1 MPSGPY
7 FITDPISLTLAADH
21 AFATD
26 LENPDIVWQLELD
39 PNQPL
44 SLQTSLGLQAQS
56 FRIFPFVAR
65 NKHVYQNL
73 DEFLLSP
80 RIDSLGSNY
89 ANINLSPDADTQA
102 SYEFWA
108 REPYAISGRVTL
120 RNTGTENAELSA
132 RVAALLVPL
141 NGGQGMSITKLDY
154 KTYLR
159 GQSGELTV
167 ALVMEG
173 MPKPVIS
180 PNQAL
185 EISQLLQPGEEFSV
199 LWRCSVAFSPAQSQE
214 RALKAFPANWQ
225 AEVARLEVADQ
236 ARTLEIETPL
246 QDWNLV
252 FKSLQ
257 DQANLLVKQPEDHE
271 QGLTYFDKRN
281 THSPVGKAFEPRFG
295 WNGNSDAG
303 TILQIRQFVRALLPT
318 QTQLAV
324 ELVRD
329 ILNKLKSDFKYAPP
343 FPQLAGLVWDVH
355 TYHQQPQFLAEYLPA
370 LVEQTLRWLSPQH
383 DRDQDAL
390 PEWPDPD
397 YAGLADLTN
406 FNVWKEDS
414 FPTRIA
420 STESLGLASLLS
432 GELDTLQRMTRVLGD
447 EDLAEQIRPYQER
460 LASAIAR
467 FRAELPNA
475 SFIDRDTHRVH
486 PSQLLME
493 VQLPDP
499 KWESI
504 QLAEPARLNILLKC
518 RAIFMPGDFQ
528 VIGADSQGQELRESI
543 TSENILW
550 LPMSFHI
557 TTQNVFSRFDRL
569 EGLEV
574 NNGSLQVYTSDLEI
588 SDISQQLGW
597 EGQTGEEELPTWA
610 APQDFR
616 YRFGLPTDLNPA
628 KAGGNKVNIG
638 WNCLLIEHLNRIGE
652 KKLAFDLLS
661 RLMLGFSAMLKRE
674 HALMEGFT
682 SESGAC
688 WGNRNGLRGLL
699 PPLLLLEVAGIQ
711 IINELKVS
719 VSGENPCPWPLIV
732 RFRGLE
738 VRREGKNTTIQFP
751 DGTLAHH
758 FGSSSKLFMGK
769 QPAEV

>member
-7 FITDPISLTLAADH
+7 FTTDPISLTLAADH

-26 LENPDIVWQLELD
+26 LESPDIVWQLDLQ
-39 PNQPL
+39 PAQPL

-65 NKHVYQNL
+65 NKHIYQNL
-73 DEFLLSP
+73 DEFLSSP
-80 RIDSLGSNY
+80 RIDSLSGNY
-89 ANINLSPDADTQA
+89 AKLNLSPDPDTQA
-102 SYEFWA
+102 SFEFWA

-173 MPKPVIS
+173 MPRPVIS

-199 LWRCSVAFSPAQSQE
+199 LWRCSVAFSPTQSQE
-214 RALKAFPANWQ
+214 RALKAFPVNWQ

-257 DQANLLVKQPEDHE
+257 DQANLLIKQPEDHE
-271 QGLTYFDKRN
+271 QGLIFFDSRN
-281 THSPVGKAFEPRFG
+281 THHPVGKTHELRY
-295 WNGNSDAG
+295 WSLSSNKSSLMD
-303 TILQIRQFVRALLPT
+303 IRQYVRALLPT
-318 QTQLAV
+318 QIQTAV
-324 ELVRD
+324 ELVRS
-329 ILNKLKSDFKYAPP
+329 ILKSPPLP
-343 FPQLAGLVWDVH
+343 FPQLAALVWDVH
-355 TYHQQPQFLAEYLPA
+355 TYYQQPEFLVQCLPMLA
-370 LVEQTLRWLSPQH
+370 EQTLCWFSPER
-383 DRDQDAL
+383 DLDQDAL
-390 PEWPDPD
+390 PEWPDLD
-397 YAGLADLTN
+397 HARLLDLPN
-406 FNVWKEDS
+406 FDLWQEEAS
-414 FPTRIA
+414 PTRIA
-420 STESLGLASLLS
+420 STESLGLAILLAS
-432 GELDTLQRMTRVLGD
+432 ELETLQRMARALGD
-447 EDLAEQIRPYQER
+447 KALSAQILPYQEC
-460 LASAIAR
+460 LGAAIAR
-467 FRAELPNA
+467 FRSETPNA

-486 PSQLLME
+486 PFQLLSE
-493 VQLPDP
+493 VQLPDA
-499 KWESI
+499 KWESV
-504 QLAEPARLNILLKC
+504 QLEEPARLNILLKC
-518 RAIFMPGDFQ
+518 YAHCMPVDFH
-528 VIGADSQGQELRESI
+528 VVGTDSQGQELRETI
-543 TSENILW
+543 EHNALLW
-550 LPMSFHI
+550 LAHGFHI
-557 TTQNVFSRFDRL
+557 TTQNVFARLDRL
-569 EGLEV
+569 EGLDDIK
-574 NNGSLQVYTSDLEI
+574 GSLQVYISDLEI
-588 SDISQQLGW
+588 TDISQQLGW
-597 EGQTGEEELPTWA
+597 EGQTGEEELPAWA
-610 APQDFR
+610 AAQDFR

-628 KAGGNKVNIG
+628 KSGGGKVNIG

-661 RLMLGFSAMLKRE
+661 RLMLGFTGMLKRE

-682 SESGAC
+682 SDGGSC
-688 WGNRNGLRGLL
+688 WGNRNGLSGLL
-699 PPLLLLEVAGIQ
+699 PPLLLLELAGIQ
-711 IINELKVS
+711 IINEQKVS
-719 VSGENPCPWPLIV
+719 ISGENSCPWPLIV

-758 FGSSSKLFMGK
+758 FGSSGKLFMGK
-769 QPAEV
+769 SLSS

>member
-26 LENPDIVWQLELD
+26 LESPDIVWQLELD

-80 RIDSLGSNY
+80 RIDSLSSNY
-89 ANINLSPDADTQA
+89 ASLNLSPDPDMQA
-102 SYEFWA
+102 SFEFWA

-120 RNTGTENAELSA
+120 RNTGAENAELSA

-141 NGGQGMSITKLDY
+141 NDGRSMSITKLDN

-199 LWRCSVAFSPAQSQE
+199 LWRCSLAFSPAQSQE

-246 QDWNLV
+246 HDWNLV
-252 FKSLQ
+252 FKAVQ

-271 QGLTYFDKRN
+271 QGLTFFDKRN
-281 THSPVGKAFEPRFG
+281 THSPVGKAYEPRLWG
-295 WNGNSDAG
+295 LSSDKPSVMEV
-303 TILQIRQFVRALLPT
+303 RQFVRALLPT
-318 QTQLAV
+318 QVQTAV
-324 ELVRD
+324 ELVRS
-329 ILNKLKSDFKYAPP
+329 ILKSPPLP
-343 FPQLAGLVWDVH
+343 FPQLAALVWDVH
-355 TYHQQPQFLAEYLPA
+355 TYYQQPEFLEECLPMLA
-370 LVEQTLRWLSPQH
+370 EQTLRWFSPQH

-397 YAGLADLTN
+397 HARLTDLPN
-406 FNVWKEDS
+406 FNVWQEES
-414 FPTRIA
+414 LPTRIS
-420 STESLGLASLLS
+420 STESLGLAILLS
-432 GELDTLQRMTRVLGD
+432 DELETLQRMTRVLGD
-447 EDLAEQIRPYQER
+447 EDLSAQIRPYQQR
-460 LASAIAR
+460 LGAAIAR
-467 FRAELPNA
+467 FRAETPDA

-486 PSQLLME
+486 PSQLLSE
-493 VQLPDP
+493 VQLPDA

-504 QLAEPARLNILLKC
+504 QLEEPARLNILLKC
-518 RAIFMPGDFQ
+518 QAICMPGDFQ
-528 VIGADSQGQELRESI
+528 VVGADSQCRELRETINS
-543 TSENILW
+543 SAILW
-550 LPMSFHI
+550 LTHGFHI
-557 TTQNVFSRFDRL
+557 TTQNVFARFDRL
-569 EGLEV
+569 EDLDV
-574 NNGSLQVYTSDLEI
+574 TKGSLQVYTSDLEI
-588 SDISQQLGW
+588 TDISQQLGW
-597 EGQTGEEELPTWA
+597 EGQAGEEELPAWVA
-610 APQDFR
+610 AQDSR
-616 YRFGLPTDLNPA
+616 YRFGVPTDLNPA
-628 KAGGNKVNIG
+628 KSGGGKVIIG
-638 WNCLLIEHLNRIGE
+638 WNCLLIEYLNRIGE
-652 KKLAFDLLS
+652 KKLAFELLS

-674 HALMEGFT
+674 HALMEVFT
-682 SESGAC
+682 SDSGSC
-688 WGNRNGLRGLL
+688 WGNRNGVRGLL
-699 PPLLLLEVAGIQ
+699 PPLLLLELAGIQ
-711 IINELKVS
+711 IINEQKVS
-719 VSGENPCPWPLIV
+719 ISGENPCPWPLIV

-738 VRREGKNTTIQFP
+738 VRRDGKNTTLQFP

-758 FGSSSKLFMGK
+758 FGSSGKLFTGK